1 MRRRRPPPQA
11 NEKHFSYDPNRCS
24 TNFSVPLPDSRTLAL
39 LLPRCSAIL
48 IFFLAGLEKL
58 LKLTSKLW
66 VQPLENSK
74 VLFCVGSSPHLC
86 KEYTPI
92 LIGLGH
98 IRFQLDGLTVVFK
111 RFRIVLRALLSKCE
125 SEVIMRLSK

>member
-58 LKLTSKLW
+58 LKLASKLW
-66 VQPLENSK
+66 VQLLESSR
-74 VLFCVGSSPHLC
+74 VLFSVGSPSPLC
-86 KEYTPI
+86 KEHPPI
-92 LIGLGH
+92 LIGFGH
-98 IRFQLDGLTVVFK
+98 IRCRLDSLTVMFK
-111 RFRIVLRALLSKCE
+111 RF
-125 SEVIMRLSK
+125 

>member
-74 VLFCVGSSPHLC
+74 VLFCVGFSSHPR
-86 KEYTPI
+86 KEHRAI

-98 IRFQLDGLTVVFK
+98 LWFELDRLVVMF
-111 RFRIVLRALLSKCE
+111 E
-125 SEVIMRLSK
+125 RL